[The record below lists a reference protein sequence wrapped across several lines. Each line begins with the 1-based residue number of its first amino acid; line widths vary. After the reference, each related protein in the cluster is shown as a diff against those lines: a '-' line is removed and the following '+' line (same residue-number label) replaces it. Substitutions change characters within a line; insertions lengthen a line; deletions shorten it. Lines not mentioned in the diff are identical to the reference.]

1 MYERSSTGFL
11 RAPRLVYVVLVEL
24 AAFKLK
30 IVLISFPISRNKI
43 KLWRDKI
50 SFSTH
55 RVSWMFVTRID
66 LRRRESSRC
75 ACFTVVC
82 AFEFDDGCVVNI

>member
-1 MYERSSTGFL
+1 MYERCSTGFL
-11 RAPRLVYVVLVEL
+11 RAPCLVYVVLVEL

-30 IVLISFPISRNKI
+30 IVLIHFQFQEI
-43 KLWRDKI
+43 KLNFDEIKYL
-50 SFSTH
+50 FSTH

-75 ACFTVVC
+75 ACFTVVS